1 MKRSVYEEM
10 SGPSCL
16 GMLFMLESSG
26 RCDQKE
32 SLGQMV
38 LSLECQRKEFGL
50 N

>member
-1 MKRSVYEEM
+1 MKKSVYEEM

-16 GMLFMLESSG
+16 RMLFKLENSG

-38 LSLECQRKEFGL
+38 LGLEFQRKEFGL